1 MKRRDQERLWDAV
14 FAEQNVDELR
24 AASLAAGLG
33 VLRQRKRRRALVSAV
48 AAAFALM
55 LTAAAILERASRRPR
70 APAPAAAAP
79 ARSTPVVMIGDDEL
93 LALFPG
99 RPAALIGPPGAQVL
113 VFLDRR
119 GADFGASNAP

>member
-1 MKRRDQERLWDAV
+1 MKRRDQERLWEAV

-33 VLRQRKRRRALVSAV
+33 VLRQRKRRRALVSAG

-55 LTAAAILERASRRPR
+55 LAVAAIVERTSRRPR
-70 APAPAAAAP
+70 VPDPAAAAP
-79 ARSTPVVMIGDDEL
+79 ARSTPVAMIGDDEL

-99 RPAALIGPPGAQVL
+99 RPAALIGPPGAQEL
-113 VFLDRR
+113 VFLDRP
-119 GADFGASNAP
+119 GGDATAVSAP